1 MRFPWGTGSEAFDS
15 LGFFLRTGGNTSVLS
30 AKGGRTLWEKW
41 ETMAAY
47 DASTSETKPE
57 YPWLK
62 NYPPFADWHMPIP
75 EVPAYKLLEDAVA
88 KFPNNPCMEF
98 LGKRWSYAET
108 GELAARAAHGFQK
121 LGVTKGTRVALLLPN
136 TPYYVAAY
144 FGVLIAGGTVVNMNP
159 LYAARELENMVTD
172 SGAEFLV
179 TMDLTAMYPKAR
191 TLLNNTPL
199 KKLIVCSMAEAL
211 PFGTAVMFNL
221 FKRSTVANVEEDDR
235 QIWWD
240 TLIDN
245 DGDPTAVAIDPRED
259 VAILQ
264 YTGGT
269 TGVPK
274 AAMLTHANITA
285 NARQV
290 AVWFNGSS
298 PGNER
303 FLAALPFFHVFA
315 MTVILLVGM
324 EYGAEIIMMPRFDL
338 QDCLKNIHKKR
349 PTLFPAVPTIYT
361 AINNAPNVKDFDLT
375 SIKLCISG
383 GAPLPVEVKKSFE
396 DMTKC
401 VVVEGYGLSETSP
414 VLCTNPTA
422 GENKPGSVGLPMP
435 GTIIEIRSLDDDR
448 VLGIGEKGEI
458 CAKGPQVMKGYW
470 NRPKD
475 TADVMK
481 NGALHTGDVGHID
494 EDGYVFIVDR
504 IKDMINASGY
514 KIYPRVLEEALYQHP
529 AVEEASVIGIP
540 DAYRGEAPKAFI
552 KVRNGMTL
560 TEAEIRDFMKDKVSK
575 IEQPAEYEF
584 RDTLPKSLIGK
595 LSKKELKQEEAEAA
609 AKPGK
614 A

>member
-1 MRFPWGTGSEAFDS
+1 MAVSEATRPA
-15 LGFFLRTGGNTSVLS
+15 G
-30 AKGGRTLWEKW
+30 K
-41 ETMAAY
+41 
-47 DASTSETKPE
+47 KPD

-62 NYPPFADWHMPIP
+62 NYPPFADWAMPIP
-75 EVPAYKLLEDAVA
+75 EVPAYQLLLDAVA
-88 KFPNNPCMEF
+88 AYPDHPCMEF
-98 LGKRWSYAET
+98 LGKRWTYAET
-108 GELAARAAHGFQK
+108 GELAARAATGFQK

-136 TPYYVAAY
+136 TPYYIAAF
-144 FGVLIAGGTVVNMNP
+144 FGVLMAGGTVVNMNP
-159 LYAARELENMVTD
+159 LYAAGELENMVKD
-172 SGAEFLV
+172 SGAQFMV

-199 KKLIVCSMAEAL
+199 RKLIVCSMAEAL
-211 PFGTAVMFNL
+211 PLATAVMFNL
-221 FKRSTVANVEEDDR
+221 FKRKTVADVEEDDR

-240 TLIDN
+240 HLVDN
-245 DGDPTAVAIDPRED
+245 DGDITPATIDPQED
-259 VAILQ
+259 LAVLQ

-274 AAMLTHANITA
+274 AAMLTHGNISA

-290 AVWFNGSS
+290 SVWFNN
-298 PGNER
+298 PDKGNER

-315 MTVILLVGM
+315 MTVILLVGL

-338 QDCLKNIHKKR
+338 KDCLKNIDKKK

-361 AINNAPNVKDFDLT
+361 AINNAPDVDKYDLT

-383 GAPLPVEVKKSFE
+383 GAPLPVEVKRSFE
-396 DMTKC
+396 ERTKC

-414 VLCTNPTA
+414 VVCTNPTEGA
-422 GENKPGSVGLPMP
+422 NKPGSIGLPMP
-435 GTIIEIRSLDDDR
+435 GTIVEIRALDDDR

-458 CAKGPQVMKGYW
+458 CVRGPQVMKGYW

-481 NGALHTGDVGHID
+481 NGALHTGDVGYMD
-494 EDGYVFIVDR
+494 EEGYVFIVDR

-529 AVEEASVIGIP
+529 AVEETSVIGIP
-540 DAYRGEAPKAFI
+540 DPYRGEAPKAFI
-552 KVRNGMTL
+552 KVRKGMTL
-560 TEAEIRDFMKDKVSK
+560 TEAEIRAFMKDKVSK

-584 RDTLPKSLIGK
+584 RDELPKSLIGK

-609 AKPGK
+609 K
-614 A
+614 AEQAAT

>member
-1 MRFPWGTGSEAFDS
+1 
-15 LGFFLRTGGNTSVLS
+15 
-30 AKGGRTLWEKW
+30 
-41 ETMAAY
+41 MAAY
-47 DASTSETKPE
+47 DASRPD

-62 NYPPFADWHMPIP
+62 TYPPFVDWAMPIP
-75 EVPAYKLLEDAVA
+75 KVPAYQLLHNAVA
-88 KFPNNPCMEF
+88 EFPNRPCMEF
-98 LGKRWSYAET
+98 LGKHWTYAET
-108 GELAARAAHGFQK
+108 GRLAAQAAQGFQK

-136 TPYYVAAY
+136 TPYYIAAF
-144 FGVLIAGGTVVNMNP
+144 FGILMAGGTVVNMNP
-159 LYAARELENMVTD
+159 LYAARELENMVKD

-211 PFGTAVMFNL
+211 PFGTAMMFNL
-221 FKRSTVANVEEDDR
+221 FKRSTVSDVQEDDR

-240 TLIDN
+240 HLIEN
-245 DGDPTAVAIDPRED
+245 DGEPTPVSIDPLED

-290 AVWFNGSS
+290 SSWFDK
-298 PGNER
+298 PDRGNER

-315 MTVILLVGM
+315 MTVILMVGL

-338 QDCLKNIHKKR
+338 KDCLKNIDKKK

-361 AINNAPNVKDFDLT
+361 AINNSPDVDNYDLT

-383 GAPLPVEVKKSFE
+383 GAPLPVEVKRAFE
-396 DMTKC
+396 ARTKC

-414 VLCTNPTA
+414 VACTNPTV

-435 GTIIEIRSLDDDR
+435 GTIIEIRSLEDDR
-448 VLGIGEKGEI
+448 IMGVGEKGEI
-458 CAKGPQVMKGYW
+458 CVRGPQVMKGYW
-470 NRPKD
+470 NREKD

-481 NGALHTGDVGHID
+481 HGALHTGDVGYID
-494 EDGYVFIVDR
+494 DDGYVFIVDR

-552 KVRNGMTL
+552 KVRAGMTL
-560 TEAEIRDFMKDKVSK
+560 TEPEIRAFMKDKVSK

-584 RDTLPKSLIGK
+584 RDQLPKSLIGK
-595 LSKKELKQEEAEAA
+595 LSKKELKQEAAEAV
-609 AKPGK
+609 KK
-614 A
+614 S

>member
-1 MRFPWGTGSEAFDS
+1 
-15 LGFFLRTGGNTSVLS
+15 
-30 AKGGRTLWEKW
+30 
-41 ETMAAY
+41 MAAQ
-47 DASTSETKPE
+47 DASRRD

-62 NYPPFADWHMPIP
+62 NYPPFAKWDMLLPQ
-75 EVPAYKLLEDAVA
+75 VPAYKLLHDAVA
-88 KFPNNPCMEF
+88 RFPEHPCMEF
-98 LGKRWSYAET
+98 MGKKWTYAET
-108 GELAARAAHGFQK
+108 GELAAKAAAGFQK
-121 LGVTKGTRVALLLPN
+121 LGVTKGTRVGLLLPN
-136 TPYYVAAY
+136 TPYYVAAF
-144 FGVLIAGGTVVNMNP
+144 FGVLMAGGTVVNMNP
-159 LYAARELENMVTD
+159 LYAAPELENMVKD
-172 SGAEFLV
+172 AGCQFLV

-221 FKRSTVANVEEDDR
+221 FKRKTVADVEEDDR
-235 QIWWD
+235 QVWWD

-245 DGDPTAVAIDPRED
+245 DGDPTPVEIDPLDD
-259 VAILQ
+259 VAVLQ

-274 AAMLTHANITA
+274 AAMLTHGNITA

-290 AVWFNGSS
+290 AVWYNGAT
-298 PGNER
+298 PGDER

-338 QDCLKNIHKKR
+338 KDCLKAIDKKK

-375 SIKLCISG
+375 SIKVCISG
-383 GAPLPVEVKKSFE
+383 GAPLPVEVKKNFE

-414 VLCTNPTA
+414 VACTNPTE
-422 GENKPGSVGLPMP
+422 GENKPGSVGLPMV
-435 GTIIEIRSLDDDR
+435 GTIIEIRSLEDDR

-458 CAKGPQVMKGYW
+458 CVKGPQVMKGYW

-481 NGALHTGDVGHID
+481 NGALHTGDVGYMDD
-494 EDGYVFIVDR
+494 EGYVFIVDR

-552 KVRNGMTL
+552 KVRAGMTL
-560 TEAEIRDFMKDKVSK
+560 TEAEIRAFMKDKVSK

-609 AKPGK
+609 KSDNG
-614 A
+614 

>member
-1 MRFPWGTGSEAFDS
+1 
-15 LGFFLRTGGNTSVLS
+15 
-30 AKGGRTLWEKW
+30 
-41 ETMAAY
+41 MAAV
-47 DASTSETKPE
+47 DAHNSAWSTDTTRTD

-62 NYPPFADWHMPIP
+62 KYPSFAPWNMPIP
-75 EVPAYKLLEDAVA
+75 AAPAAQLLHDAVA

-98 LGKRWSYAET
+98 LGKKWTYAET
-108 GELAARAAHGFQK
+108 AKLAAQAAQGFQK
-121 LGVTKGTRVALLLPN
+121 LGVTKGTRVGLLLPN
-136 TPYYVAAY
+136 SPYYIAAF
-144 FGVLIAGGTVVNMNP
+144 FGILMAGGTVVNMNP
-159 LYAARELENMVTD
+159 LYAAPELENMVKD
-172 SGAEFLV
+172 SGAEFLI
-179 TMDLTAMYPKAR
+179 TMDLNVMYPKAR
-191 TLLNNTPL
+191 TVLNNTGL
-199 KKLIVCSMAEAL
+199 RKLIVCSMAEAL
-211 PFGTAVMFNL
+211 PFATAVLFNL
-221 FKRSTVANVEEDDR
+221 FKRGDVAAVEEDDR

-240 TLIDN
+240 DLIDN
-245 DGDPTAVAIDPRED
+245 DGTPEPVAINPTED
-259 VAILQ
+259 LAVLQ

-290 AVWFNGSS
+290 SSWFNN
-298 PGNER
+298 PDRGNER

-338 QDCLKNIHKKR
+338 KDCLKAIDKKR

-361 AINNAPNVKDFDLT
+361 AINNTPDVGKYDLT

-396 DMTKC
+396 ERTKC

-414 VLCTNPTA
+414 VACTNPTE

-435 GTIIEIRSLDDDR
+435 GTIIEIRSLEDDR

-458 CAKGPQVMKGYW
+458 CVRGPQVMKGYW

-494 EDGYVFIVDR
+494 DDGYVFIVDR

-514 KIYPRVLEEALYQHP
+514 KIYPRVLEEALYEHP
-529 AVEEASVIGIP
+529 AVEETSVIGIP
-540 DAYRGEAPKAFI
+540 DPDRGEAPKAFI
-552 KVRNGMTL
+552 KVRAGMTL
-560 TEAEIRDFMKDKVSK
+560 TEDEIRAFMKTKVSK
-575 IEQPAEYEF
+575 IEQPAQYEF
-584 RDTLPKSLIGK
+584 RDQLPKSLIGK
-595 LSKKELKQEEAEAA
+595 LSKKELKQEEAAA
-609 AKPGK
+609 EKK
-614 A
+614 TS

>member
-1 MRFPWGTGSEAFDS
+1 MAATDS
-15 LGFFLRTGGNTSVLS
+15 QTKNVTGG
-30 AKGGRTLWEKW
+30 R
-41 ETMAAY
+41 
-47 DASTSETKPE
+47 D

-62 NYPPFADWHMPIP
+62 NYPPFAPWDMPIP
-75 EVPAYKLLEDAVA
+75 CVPAYKLLQDAVA
-88 KFPNNPCMEF
+88 AYPDNPFMEF
-98 LGKRWSYAET
+98 MGRRWTYAET
-108 GELAARAAHGFQK
+108 GKLAAQAAVGFKK

-136 TPYYVAAY
+136 TPYYIASF
-144 FGVLIAGGTVVNMNP
+144 FGVLLAGGTVVNMNP
-159 LYAARELENMVTD
+159 LYAARELEHLVKD

-221 FKRSTVANVEEDDR
+221 FKRATVANVEEDDR

-240 TLIDN
+240 DLIDN
-245 DGDPTAVAIDPRED
+245 DGEITPATVNPAED
-259 VAILQ
+259 VAVLQ

-274 AAMLTHANITA
+274 AAMLTHGNITA

-290 AVWFNGSS
+290 SS
-298 PGNER
+298 WYGKPQRGNER

-338 QDCLKNIHKKR
+338 KDCLKNIDKKK
-349 PTLFPAVPTIYT
+349 PTFFPAVPTIYT
-361 AINNAPNVKDFDLT
+361 AINNAPNVRDYDLT

-414 VLCTNPTA
+414 VACTNPTE
-422 GENKPGSVGLPMP
+422 GVNKPGSVGLPLP
-435 GTIIEIRSLDDDR
+435 GTIVEIRALDDDR
-448 VLGIGEKGEI
+448 VLGVGEKGEI
-458 CAKGPQVMKGYW
+458 CIRGPQVMKGYW
-470 NRPKD
+470 NREKD
-475 TADVMK
+475 TADIMK
-481 NGALHTGDVGHID
+481 NGALHTGDVGTMDD
-494 EDGYVFIVDR
+494 EGYVFIVDR

-514 KIYPRVLEEALYQHP
+514 KIYPRVLEEALYMHP
-529 AVEEASVIGIP
+529 AVEEAVVIGIP

-552 KVRNGMTL
+552 KVRAGMTL
-560 TEAEIRDFMKDKVSK
+560 TETEIRDFMKDKVSK
-575 IEQPAEYEF
+575 IEQPAQYEF
-584 RDTLPKSLIGK
+584 RDQLPKSLIGK
-595 LSKKELKQEEAEAA
+595 LSKKELKEEEAEKK
-609 AKPGK
+609 AK